1 MRRFVMFVLGMGAG
15 VAAGV
20 GLAMLFTPASGD
32 KLRKEAQ
39 DYYEQLLAEARK
51 AAEERR
57 KLLETELS
65 DLTGGKKP

>member
-1 MRRFVMFVLGMGAG
+1 MFVLGMGAG

-20 GLAMLFTPASGD
+20 GLAMLFAPASGD

-57 KLLETELS
+57 KALEIELS
-65 DLTGGKKP
+65 DLTSGKKV